1 MRSIRL
7 LELWV
12 KPRRAGL
19 HVAVGAGPGADLHRV
34 DDDVEAGREFNRHLG
49 ALRSLLLPHVAMD
62 VSEL

>member
-1 MRSIRL
+1 MR
-7 LELWV
+7 
-12 KPRRAGL
+12 PRRAGL